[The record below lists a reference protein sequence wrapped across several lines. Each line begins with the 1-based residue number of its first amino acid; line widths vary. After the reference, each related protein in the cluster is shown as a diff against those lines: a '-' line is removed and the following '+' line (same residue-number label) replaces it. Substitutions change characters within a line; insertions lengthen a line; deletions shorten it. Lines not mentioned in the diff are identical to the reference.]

1 MDQSNYGLAGWS
13 NCSMQKAKNEKQK
26 KKKVAGRL
34 AIDTRISLVEKEEF
48 SST

>member
-1 MDQSNYGLAGWS
+1 
-13 NCSMQKAKNEKQK
+13 MQKEKNEKQK

-34 AIDTRISLVEKEEF
+34 AVNTRISLVEKEDF